1 MFFSV
6 IIPTFNRR
14 ELCERAV
21 ESVLNQKEK
30 DFELIVVDDG
40 SEDETFEYLNEKYGD
55 LADISIYQITNSGVS
70 AARNFAVSKAKGKYL
85 AFLDSDDEWL
95 PEKLSLQKKYIID
108 KPSTV
113 ILHSDEIWIR
123 NGKRVNQM
131 KKHRKE
137 GGDIFVRSL
146 DLCLIS
152 PSAVVIEKEL
162 FESFNGFDPEFI
174 VCEDYDLWLKMTSKH
189 HIDFIEEPL
198 ITKYGGHDDQ
208 LSRKYF
214 AMDYWRVKSMYR
226 LLTNGELSE
235 VQAQKIVEKI
245 LEKAQILMNGYKK
258 HNNLENYNEIEE
270 IFLWTKSR

>member
-1 MFFSV
+1 MFYSV

-14 ELCERAV
+14 ELCARAI
-21 ESVLNQKEK
+21 ESVLKQKEK

-55 LADISIYQITNSGVS
+55 NAKISIYQIANSGVS
-70 AARNFAVSKAKGKYL
+70 VARNFAATKAKGKYL

-95 PEKLSLQKKYIID
+95 PKKLSVQKKYIID

-152 PSAVVIEKEL
+152 PSAVVIKKEL
-162 FESFNGFDPEFI
+162 FDEFGGFDPEFI

-198 ITKYGGHDDQ
+198 ITKYGGHEDQ

-226 LLTNGELSE
+226 LLKNGELSE
-235 VQAQKIVEKI
+235 VQAQKVVEKV

-270 IFLWTKSR
+270 IFLWTKAR